1 MIIAILSAFAGDWF
15 MRIKFLKTV
24 FIKSLPVMAGYLILG
39 MGFGILLKANGYG
52 VIWAL
57 AMSVFVYAGSMQFV
71 GVSLIAAGAS
81 LFSVALTTLMVNAR
95 HLFYGLSMIERYQGA
110 GRKKLYLMHALTDE
124 TYSLACVDGVP
135 QGVNPHWYYFFLSL
149 FDQLYWVA
157 GSAVGSLLGAVLP
170 FDTAGIDFSMTALFV
185 TVYIEHWLTG
195 REHRRALIGI
205 GSSVLC
211 LLVFGR
217 DGFIIPSMVVITALL
232 LTIRKPLERA
242 AKNDDR

>member
-1 MIIAILSAFAGDWF
+1 

-95 HLFYGLSMIERYQGA
+95 HLF
-110 GRKKLYLMHALTDE
+110 
-124 TYSLACVDGVP
+124 
-135 QGVNPHWYYFFLSL
+135 
-149 FDQLYWVA
+149 
-157 GSAVGSLLGAVLP
+157 
-170 FDTAGIDFSMTALFV
+170 TAS
-185 TVYIEHWLTG
+185 
-195 REHRRALIGI
+195 
-205 GSSVLC
+205 
-211 LLVFGR
+211 
-217 DGFIIPSMVVITALL
+217 P
-232 LTIRKPLERA
+232 
-242 AKNDDR
+242 

>member
-124 TYSLACVDGVP
+124 T
-135 QGVNPHWYYFFLSL
+135 
-149 FDQLYWVA
+149 
-157 GSAVGSLLGAVLP
+157 
-170 FDTAGIDFSMTALFV
+170 
-185 TVYIEHWLTG
+185 
-195 REHRRALIGI
+195 
-205 GSSVLC
+205 
-211 LLVFGR
+211 
-217 DGFIIPSMVVITALL
+217 
-232 LTIRKPLERA
+232 
-242 AKNDDR
+242 

>member
-135 QGVNPHWYYFFLSL
+135 QGVNPHWYYFFRSL
-149 FDQLYWVA
+149 FDQLYWV
-157 GSAVGSLLGAVLP
+157 
-170 FDTAGIDFSMTALFV
+170 
-185 TVYIEHWLTG
+185 
-195 REHRRALIGI
+195 
-205 GSSVLC
+205 
-211 LLVFGR
+211 
-217 DGFIIPSMVVITALL
+217 
-232 LTIRKPLERA
+232 
-242 AKNDDR
+242 